1 MKFRKRLYVSHIIR
15 VTCLHLCKLYFLQ
28 ITSRFPTSFL
38 FCCCCCCYLTIARAK
53 PPGLLEKIKLW
64 LSKKP
69 LPSST
74 DRKKFDHDFAIS
86 TSFHGLHNI
95 VRNRSK
101 IHKVIWL
108 VVVLGS
114 VSLVIWQIYSRLVN
128 YLTWPTTT
136 SVEVQY
142 VEKIEFPAVTFC
154 NLNR

>member
-1 MKFRKRLYVSHIIR
+1 MQFKKKLYVSHIIR

-28 ITSRFPTSFL
+28 ITSRFPTSFI
-38 FCCCCCCYLTIARAK
+38 FRCCYYLIIAWAK
-53 PPGLLEKIKLW
+53 PSGLLGKIKLW

-69 LPSST
+69 LPSPT

-101 IHKVIWL
+101 IRKVIWL

-114 VSLVIWQIYSRLVN
+114 VSLVVWQIYSRLVN
-128 YLTWPTTT
+128 YFTWPTTT